1 LIKTTYIK
9 EKGNATYIYLIMTKT
24 LPFQQIDLCKA
35 IENRAQRHKFS
46 ADDQII
52 RIGQHVKVI
61 PIVLSGAVDVYRKD
75 EDEHLLFLYTIKP
88 LESCAMTLQSC
99 YSNQPSEIFAV
110 TSIETEILAVPANL
124 LDAWMNEFPEWKKF
138 VINNF
143 SLRFKELLK
152 VIDNISF
159 HNLDE
164 RLVEYLDYKAKST
177 GENVLKL
184 SHQAIANDLNSSREV
199 VSRLLKQLEQ
209 KGKLSLGRN
218 KIELM

>member
-1 LIKTTYIK
+1 
-9 EKGNATYIYLIMTKT
+9 MTNT
-24 LPFQQIDLCKA
+24 LPFQQIDLCNA
-35 IENRAQRHKFS
+35 IENKTQRHTFS
-46 ADDQII
+46 AEDEII

-61 PIVLSGAVDVYRKD
+61 PIVLSGAIDVYRKD
-75 EDEHLLFLYTIKP
+75 KNEHVLFLYTIKP

-99 YSNQPSEIFAV
+99 YSNQPSEIFAI

-124 LDAWMNEFPEWKKF
+124 LETWMNEFPEWKKY

-159 HNLDE
+159 HKLDE
-164 RLVEYLDYKAKST
+164 RLVEYLNNKTRTT
-177 GENVLKL
+177 GEKILKI

-209 KGKLSLGRN
+209 KGKLTLGRN